1 MTIIKYRDF
10 HEHRESPG
18 RARVWSSI
26 WTTEGQRRTKAN
38 AYFDTWGLA
47 HQWMTAEAERTVR
60 HTRRQLELANARL
73 GNIKGMK
80 EPSP

>member
-1 MTIIKYRDF
+1 MTIIKYMVGTNIVKVVV
-10 HEHRESPG
+10 ERESG
-18 RARVWSSI
+18 SSI

-47 HQWMTAEAERTVR
+47 HQWMAAEAERTVR